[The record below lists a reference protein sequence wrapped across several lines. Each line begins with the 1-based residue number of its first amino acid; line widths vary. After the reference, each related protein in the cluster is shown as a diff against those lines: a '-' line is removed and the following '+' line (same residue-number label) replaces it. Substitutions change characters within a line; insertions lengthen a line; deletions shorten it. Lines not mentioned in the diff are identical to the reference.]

1 MKLWLTTSRS
11 GIKLLKNNMLSL
23 ALNFSGN
30 SFKGSNSC
38 HLKLSKLFGSRFIH
52 LNLYKPKIQSSSK
65 TGGHHR
71 GRGLWQFIHDRKQ
84 FTWIHKGFSR
94 NYFQTMSVSPREDKL
109 CSHHLSH
116 PIFPFQSWGAGP
128 GRSHDP
134 GGGHPV
140 LPGSRDTARRQTLH
154 QLHRHLVS
162 RMHLRGTAGQADT
175 VPGRRGAVQ
184 WQYWYWGLNLK
195 QQLLESVINES
206 GLLWVLLNY

>member
-52 LNLYKPKIQSSSK
+52 FKLYKPKIQSSSK

-71 GRGLWQFIHDRKQ
+71 GRGLWQFIHDRKK
-84 FTWIHKGFSR
+84 FTWIHKGFSH

-109 CSHHLSH
+109 CSHHLTPYFHFRVEEQDRGAHMTQEVVTQYYRAPEILLGAKHYTNSIDIWSVGC
-116 PIFPFQSWGAGP
+116 IFGE
-128 GRSHDP
+128 
-134 GGGHPV
+134 
-140 LPGSRDTARRQTLH
+140 LL
-154 QLHRHLVS
+154 
-162 RMHLRGTAGQADT
+162 
-175 VPGRRGAVQ
+175 GRRILFQVGGVLFSGSIDIGVLILNNNFWNQ
-184 WQYWYWGLNLK
+184 W
-195 QQLLESVINES
+195 
-206 GLLWVLLNY
+206 